1 MKDIH
6 SLSHTKWNCKY
17 CIVFALKYRRK
28 VFCGEKKVEIGKNTV
43 FYIVLKYFLSVTYWF
58 LLSPV
63 CKSKKRA
70 FLHTQKDSP
79 NKPLY
84 ILTNEN
90 KGKNY
95 ERLEFLGD
103 SVLQYYVSKFIYEKY
118 PEKPEGELT
127 LLRSKLVREESLAR
141 FSREL
146 GLGAQIFL
154 GAGEE
159 HNGGRDRNSVLA
171 DIFEAFIGAI
181 SEDCGIEYV
190 LKILD
195 MTIYKH
201 VEDVN
206 YDDITDFKTKL
217 QELIQ
222 ADQRKTVTYS
232 LLSTT
237 GPANA
242 PEFEVAV
249 MMDDMTLG
257 TGKGSSKKRAEQKA
271 AKDALKKLAR

>member
-1 MKDIH
+1 M
-6 SLSHTKWNCKY
+6 
-17 CIVFALKYRRK
+17 
-28 VFCGEKKVEIGKNTV
+28 
-43 FYIVLKYFLSVTYWF
+43 
-58 LLSPV
+58 

-70 FLHTQKDSP
+70 FLHTQKDPP

>member
-1 MKDIH
+1 MGIPFKDIH
-6 SLSHTKWNCKY
+6 LFKRSLH
-17 CIVFALKYRRK
+17 
-28 VFCGEKKVEIGKNTV
+28 
-43 FYIVLKYFLSVTYWF
+43 
-58 LLSPV
+58 
-63 CKSKKRA
+63 
-70 FLHTQKDSP
+70 
-79 NKPLY
+79 
-84 ILTNEN
+84 ILFIQM
-90 KGKNY
+90 KQRKNY

-217 QELIQ
+217 QELIH
-222 ADQRKTVTYS
+222 
-232 LLSTT
+232 
-237 GPANA
+237 G
-242 PEFEVAV
+242 
-249 MMDDMTLG
+249 
-257 TGKGSSKKRAEQKA
+257 SKKDSHIFITFNNRSSECT
-271 AKDALKKLAR
+271 